1 MVKLIMC
8 LTRHPDMT
16 REQFQDY
23 WLNSHGP
30 FFRKF
35 QAVHKA
41 GKYTQLHTVTTP
53 LNQNMIESRGMTPEY
68 DGIVEVEFESEQAFM
83 EAMSTEEGQ
92 ELGAALFKDESTFID
107 HSKSTA
113 FFAVEHEV

>member
-1 MVKLIMC
+1 MVKFVMC
-8 LTRHPDMT
+8 LTRHPDLS
-16 REQFQDY
+16 REEFQEY

-41 GKYTQLHTVTTP
+41 GKYTQLHTLTTP
-53 LNQNMIESRGMTPEY
+53 LNANLIASRGMTAEY

-83 EAMSTEEGQ
+83 DAMSTEEGQ
-92 ELGAALFKDESTFID
+92 RLGAALLEDEGRFID

-113 FFAVEHEV
+113 FMAVEHEV